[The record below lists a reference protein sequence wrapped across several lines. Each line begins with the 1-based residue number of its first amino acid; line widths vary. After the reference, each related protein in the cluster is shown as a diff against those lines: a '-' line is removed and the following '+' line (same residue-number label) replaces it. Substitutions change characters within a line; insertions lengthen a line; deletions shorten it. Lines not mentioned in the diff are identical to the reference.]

1 MSFDDSVRLI
11 WSLTTSGGGT
21 DITTSGNSGPYTA
34 PGPTTPTAT
43 NARTAVDLRRI
54 DDVWLSVYAASGA
67 GTSLTVYLDAYDD
80 QGNLWTGSNALL
92 SLTLASA
99 PGQKAV
105 YGGRHGGGGSGTYFV
120 APEWG
125 RVSWALTGTMTGVEI
140 ALYGR

>member
-21 DITTSGNSGPYTA
+21 TITTSGNSGPYTA

-54 DDVWLSVYAASGA
+54 DDLWLSVNATGGSGTA
-67 GTSLTVYLDAYDD
+67 LTVQVDGYDG
-80 QGNLWTGSNALL
+80 QGNLFPQLL
-92 SLTLASA
+92 KATLTPAP
-99 PGQKAV
+99 PGQAV
-105 YGGRHGGGGSGTYFV
+105 AFGGRHGGGGTGTYFV
-120 APEWG
+120 LPEWG

>member
-1 MSFDDSVRLI
+1 VSFDDSVRLI
-11 WSLTTSGGGT
+11 WSLNSNTAAPATA
-21 DITTSGNSGPYTA
+21 ITTSGNSGPYTA
-34 PGPTTPTAT
+34 APAPQST
-43 NARTAVDLRRI
+43 RTAVDLRRI
-54 DDVWLSVYAASGA
+54 DDVWLSVYATSGA
-67 GTSLTVYLDAYDD
+67 GTALTVYLDAYDD

-125 RVSWALTGTMTGVEI
+125 RVSWTLTGSMTGVEI